1 MTLRPALAGLALLV
15 VAAVAHAEDKSGH
28 YEILGIG
35 NNTCGQYL
43 AVRNPNPYEDSYGDP
58 YDRRVGTP
66 DTFPDKEYFDWMT
79 GYLSAFDKW
88 ISDTYSIRSGVGI
101 DELHNWL
108 VQYCLSHREAKF
120 YQAVEAFVDLHFA
133 KRTSSDPSGPRQ

>member
-1 MTLRPALAGLALLV
+1 MTLRPVLAGLALLM
-15 VAAVAHAEDKSGH
+15 VAAVANAEDKSGH

-88 ISDTYSIRSGVGI
+88 ISDTYSIRGGVGI
-101 DELHNWL
+101 DELRNWL
-108 VQYCLSHREAKF
+108 VQYCLSHRQAKF
-120 YQAVEAFVDLHFA
+120 HQAVEAFVDLHFA